1 MGDFTD
7 LAAAGSGAARHG
19 AKALGVNPLHALF
32 PAEPRHISPYS
43 PSSRIYLNDL
53 YIDVEAVPDFA
64 EDDAARELVRDPEF
78 QRRLAAARDS
88 ELIDHAAVAACKRPV
103 LERFYAAFRSRHLGT
118 RPTGRGR
125 AFRRFQEEGGE
136 DLRRFAVFQ
145 ALHERALHDGLGF
158 CWRDWPPG
166 WRDPASPEVARF
178 ADEHRERVELYQYL
192 QWEADRQ
199 LGEAAQRT
207 RDAGLSIGLYRDLAV
222 GVDPNGGEAWSD
234 QELLVPGA
242 AIGAPP
248 DPLSLKGQN
257 WGLAPISPV
266 ALRRRAYA
274 PFVAALRA
282 NMRHAGVLRIDHVMA
297 LTHLYWVP
305 SGAEATAGA
314 YVDYPLRD
322 LLRIVALES
331 RRHRC
336 AVIGEDLGTVPEGFR
351 ETMNAANVLSYR
363 VLMFERQE
371 DGRFKRPHDYPPLA
385 AASVS
390 THDIATLKG
399 YWLARDVDWRERL
412 DLYPE
417 AGLAER
423 DRESRIRDRH
433 QLIDALVEAGALAP
447 EKRGELADEGNGTH
461 TADLIDAVHRFL
473 GQSNT
478 RFMLVQIED
487 AAGEMEQ
494 ANLPGTVD
502 QHPNWRRKLSRS
514 LDEIFDDP
522 AFARLADA
530 INEARGRG

>member
-1 MGDFTD
+1 
-7 LAAAGSGAARHG
+7 
-19 AKALGVNPLHALF
+19 
-32 PAEPRHISPYS
+32 
-43 PSSRIYLNDL
+43 
-53 YIDVEAVPDFA
+53 
-64 EDDAARELVRDPEF
+64 
-78 QRRLAAARDS
+78 
-88 ELIDHAAVAACKRPV
+88 
-103 LERFYAAFRSRHLGT
+103 
-118 RPTGRGR
+118 
-125 AFRRFQEEGGE
+125 
-136 DLRRFAVFQ
+136 
-145 ALHERALHDGLGF
+145 
-158 CWRDWPPG
+158 
-166 WRDPASPEVARF
+166 VARF
-178 ADEHRERVELYQYL
+178 AEEHRERVELYQYL

-199 LGEAAQRT
+199 LGAAARRA
-207 RDAGLSIGLYRDLAV
+207 RDAGLAIGLYRDLAV

-314 YVDYPLRD
+314 YVDYPFRD
-322 LLRIVALES
+322 LLRILALES

-363 VLMFERQE
+363 VLMFERRP
-371 DGRFKRPHDYPPLA
+371 GGAFTPPHDYPPMA

-417 AGLAER
+417 PGLAQHDR
-423 DRESRIRDRH
+423 DARARDRH
-433 QLIDALVEAGALAP
+433 QLLDALVEAGVLAP
-447 EKRGELADEGNGTH
+447 EKRQDLIADGGAAHTPELAE
-461 TADLIDAVHRFL
+461 AVHRFL
-473 GQSNT
+473 ARSNT

-487 AAGEMEQ
+487 AAGEVEQ

-502 QHPNWRRKLSRS
+502 QHPNWRRKLSRP
-514 LDEIFDDP
+514 LEEILEDP
-522 AFARLADA
+522 AFARLAA
-530 INEARGRG
+530 VINEARGRG